1 MASTSPVPQQD
12 GLPRAKL
19 VILVSSLLVS
29 GVCNS
34 MLNKYQDMQVVDV
47 NTGKKYEQ
55 PVFQTLTMFV
65 GETLCLVAFQV
76 VKYRVRM
83 ISKRRA
89 SKHKYA
95 KIPTIN
101 TVDDSGVVL
110 NTESSITLRTV
121 ADDESDEDEDDG
133 VIQAEVH
140 GDETEEGVHAVKA
153 VVGPDEL
160 LPGETESP
168 PKNGEKMVGFTQALM
183 WLPAI
188 FDICG
193 TTLMNVGLLWVPVS
207 VYQMLRGSLVLFVG
221 LFSVLFL
228 HRRLPLEQWLS
239 LFVVMLGIAIVG
251 LSNAISS
258 SGAGSGGGAE
268 GKEDVGKA
276 VLGAAL
282 VLFAQIFTA
291 SQFVIEEKIMTRYSL
306 APLKAVGLEG
316 VFGLATTSVGMPI
329 LFFLFGRTLANGS
342 AHGSAHG
349 NKGYFDIP
357 NGFNETFSNPT
368 IYITS
373 IFIAFS
379 IAFFNFAGLAVTK
392 NISATARSLL
402 DCCRTVGIWI
412 VSLSLGWEQLEYL
425 QIVGFALL
433 VYGTLCFNEVI
444 RLPSFRSNQASIH
457 DKSPRKI
464 SSATQTPS
472 NGYRDFDDAV
482 DASAEGDNGIM
493 PRKRGRLESTERS
506 PLLARES

>member
-1 MASTSPVPQQD
+1 
-12 GLPRAKL
+12 
-19 VILVSSLLVS
+19 
-29 GVCNS
+29 
-34 MLNKYQDMQVVDV
+34 
-47 NTGKKYEQ
+47 
-55 PVFQTLTMFV
+55 
-65 GETLCLVAFQV
+65 
-76 VKYRVRM
+76 
-83 ISKRRA
+83 
-89 SKHKYA
+89 
-95 KIPTIN
+95 
-101 TVDDSGVVL
+101 
-110 NTESSITLRTV
+110 
-121 ADDESDEDEDDG
+121 
-133 VIQAEVH
+133 
-140 GDETEEGVHAVKA
+140 
-153 VVGPDEL
+153 
-160 LPGETESP
+160 
-168 PKNGEKMVGFTQALM
+168 
-183 WLPAI
+183 
-188 FDICG
+188 
-193 TTLMNVGLLWVPVS
+193 MNVGLLWVPVS

-306 APLKAVGLEG
+306 APLVSVLFLTASAGKHSLFQATLADKPSGYSTHLSKQQKAVGLEG

-433 VYGTLCFNEVI
+433 VYGTL
-444 RLPSFRSNQASIH
+444 
-457 DKSPRKI
+457 
-464 SSATQTPS
+464 
-472 NGYRDFDDAV
+472 
-482 DASAEGDNGIM
+482 
-493 PRKRGRLESTERS
+493 
-506 PLLARES
+506 